1 MIAFVR
7 GEVAALTL
15 TSAGLEVG
23 GVGLELIC
31 TPNTLAELR
40 VGQIAALP
48 TSMVVREDSLTLFG
62 FADEDEKQV
71 FELVQTA
78 SGVGPKLAQAML
90 AVLTPDAVRRAVA
103 GDDVRTLTAVPGIGQ
118 KGAQRIILELKD
130 RIGPPVSTGAATRP
144 QVSEPWRDQV
154 QQGPGRARAGRPR
167 TPTGRSSSVA
177 DQAGDRPDVRRAAA
191 RRAPRPEQGLTHGQ
205 PTRRAGG
212 PRGGLPRLPDHRRGG
227 G

>member
-1 MIAFVR
+1 VIAFVR

-15 TSAGLEVG
+15 TSAVLEVG
-23 GVGLELIC
+23 GVGLELMC
-31 TPNTLAELR
+31 TPNTLATLR
-40 VGQIAALP
+40 HGQVAVLP
-48 TSMVVREDSLTLFG
+48 TSMVVREESLTLFG

-130 RIGPPVSTGAATRP
+130 RIGAPASSAGSAPRVALR
-144 QVSEPWRDQV
+144 EPWRDQV
-154 QQGPGRARAGRPR
+154 QQGLVGLGW
-167 TPTGRSSSVA
+167 SVKDA
-177 DQAGDRPDVRRAAA
+177 DQAIESVSDQAGDSPDVAALLRAAL
-191 RRAPRPEQGLTHGQ
+191 RSLSRA
-205 PTRRAGG
+205 
-212 PRGGLPRLPDHRRGG
+212 
-227 G
+227 

>member
-1 MIAFVR
+1 VIAFVR

-15 TSAGLEVG
+15 TSAVLEVG
-23 GVGLELIC
+23 GVGLELMC

-40 VGQIAALP
+40 VGQVAALP

-62 FADEDEKQV
+62 FADDDEKQV

-90 AVLTPDAVRRAVA
+90 AVLAPDAVRRAVA

-130 RIGPPVSTGAATRP
+130 RIGTPSSSGATAARARTA
-144 QVSEPWRDQV
+144 EPWRDQV
-154 QQGPGRARAGRPR
+154 QQGLVGLGWSAKDADRAIEA
-167 TPTGRSSSVA
+167 VA
-177 DQAGDRPDVRRAAA
+177 DQVATSSTPDGSPDVAALLRAAL
-191 RRAPRPEQGLTHGQ
+191 RALST
-205 PTRRAGG
+205 A
-212 PRGGLPRLPDHRRGG
+212 
-227 G
+227 